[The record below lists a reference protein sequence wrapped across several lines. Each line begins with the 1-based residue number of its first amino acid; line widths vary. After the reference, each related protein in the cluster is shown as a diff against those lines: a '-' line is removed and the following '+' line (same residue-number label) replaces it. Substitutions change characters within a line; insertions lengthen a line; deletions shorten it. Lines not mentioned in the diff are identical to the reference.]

1 MLFAMEHH
9 VGKILYDAARE
20 CPESLALV
28 GDVQVTYGE
37 LHSLAHRF
45 AARLREVARP
55 GDGVGIFLQSNRDF
69 VVAFFGATY
78 AGLTVM
84 PFVRTLPDAE
94 VVRRLGE
101 VRAELLI
108 CERTLAPEVLSIA
121 PAGDFDSA
129 RKLEKTSDFCMI
141 GPPSGDALWLPTS
154 GTSGRSKVARIS
166 HRCVSEHTRNLVRDT
181 FRFTCDDVVLATL
194 PLCHSFGLRTTLLA
208 TFAAKAR
215 VLLVERFDAKASL
228 DAAARFGVTFIA
240 GVPTMFASW
249 AQTTGEPLPTLRW
262 CLSAGAPLG
271 EATRR
276 AAEER
281 LGAEVREGYG
291 LTEASFTSIDAPHHR
306 NTAGTCGL
314 PSPGVEVRIKR
325 REIQIRGPN
334 VMSGYLHDEEAT
346 ANAFDE
352 GWLRSGDLGIVDEAG
367 CVRVLD
373 RLKDLI
379 IRGGHNVVPANVEGV
394 LRELPIVR
402 EAAVVGRPDER
413 LGEELV
419 AVLVMNSAGGD
430 EMSNVFSHIAARLAK
445 PEQPREYVILPE
457 LPLGPSRKVLRRVL
471 RQQIQSEELIPVR
484 FAPGG

>member
-9 VGKILYDAARE
+9 VGTILYDAARE
-20 CPESLALV
+20 CPDSLALV

-37 LHSLAHRF
+37 LHSLARRF
-45 AARLREVARP
+45 AERLGEVARP
-55 GDGVGIFLQSNRDF
+55 GDGVGVFLQSNQDF

-78 AGLTVM
+78 AGLTVL

-94 VVRRLGE
+94 VLRRLRE
-101 VRAELLI
+101 VRAELLV
-108 CERTLAPEVLSIA
+108 CERSLAPAVHSIA
-121 PAGDFDSA
+121 PDGDKNVS
-129 RKLEKTSDFCMI
+129 KTSGFCMI
-141 GPPSGDALWLPTS
+141 EPPSGDALWLPTS

-166 HRCVSEHTRNLVRDT
+166 HRCVSEHTRNLVRET
-181 FRFTCDDVVLATL
+181 FRFTPDDVVLATL

-215 VLLVERFDAKASL
+215 VLLVERFDATASL
-228 DAAARFGVTFIA
+228 NIAARFGVTFIA

-249 AQTTGEPLPTLRW
+249 AQTKGEPLETLRW
-262 CLSAGAPLG
+262 CLSAGAPLS
-271 EATRR
+271 EATRL
-276 AAEER
+276 AAEQR
-281 LGAEVREGYG
+281 LGAQVREGYG

-306 NTAGTCGL
+306 NAVGTCGL
-314 PSPGVEVRIKR
+314 PSPGVEVRIKE

-334 VMSGYLHDEEAT
+334 VMTGYLHDAEAT
-346 ANAFDE
+346 ADAFED
-352 GWLRSGDLGIVDEAG
+352 GWLRSGDLGVIDEAG

-373 RLKDLI
+373 RLKDLV

-394 LRELPIVR
+394 LRELPSVQ

-419 AVLVMNSAGGD
+419 AVLVMKSAGDG
-430 EMSNVFSHIAARLAK
+430 EMLSIFNHIASRLAK

-471 RQQIQSEELIPVR
+471 RGRIEAGELVPLR
-484 FAPGG
+484 FRPAGVKG

>member
-9 VGKILYDAARE
+9 VGTILHDAAQQ

-37 LHSLAHRF
+37 LHALAHRF
-45 AARLREVARP
+45 AERLRELTRP
-55 GDGVGIFLQSNRDF
+55 GDGVGIFLQSNLDF

-78 AGLTVM
+78 AGLTVL
-84 PFVRTLPDAE
+84 PFVRSLPDSE
-94 VVRRLGE
+94 VVRRLRE
-101 VRAELLI
+101 VRSELLI
-108 CERTLAPEVLSIA
+108 CERRLSPDLPSIA
-121 PAGDFDSA
+121 PDASLNLG
-129 RKLEKTSDFCMI
+129 KTSGFCVSE
-141 GPPSGDALWLPTS
+141 PPSGDALWLPTS

-166 HRCVSEHTRNLVRDT
+166 HHCVSKHTRNLVRDT
-181 FRFTCDDVVLATL
+181 FRFTPDDVVLATL

-215 VLLVERFDAKASL
+215 VVLVERFDPEASL
-228 DAAARFGVTFIA
+228 DAAERFGVTFIA

-249 AQTTGEPLPTLRW
+249 AQTNGEPLKSLRW
-262 CLSAGAPLG
+262 CLSAGAPLS

-276 AAEER
+276 AAEQR

-291 LTEASFTSIDAPHHR
+291 LTEASFTSIDAPHHQKPP
-306 NTAGTCGL
+306 GTCGV
-314 PSPGVEVRIKR
+314 PSPGVEVRIQRK
-325 REIQIRGPN
+325 EIQVRGVN
-334 VMSGYLHDEEAT
+334 VMTGYLHDEEAT
-346 ANAFDE
+346 EAAFEE
-352 GWLRSGDLGIVDEAG
+352 GWLRTGDLGVVDDAG

-394 LRELPIVR
+394 LRELPNIQEV
-402 EAAVVGRPDER
+402 AVVGRPDDV

-419 AVLVMNSAGGD
+419 AVLVMTSAD
-430 EMSNVFSHIAARLAK
+430 DEEMSNVFSHIASRLAK

-471 RQQIQSEELIPVR
+471 RSQIESRDLVPVR
-484 FAPGG
+484 FKPQ